1 MHARSLFCSP
11 QLYTVPGARTTHWLQ
26 RAGLAP
32 IANGLSV
39 RYVILMSRAFTR
51 EDDAR
56 DVVIPRRISPLPPGA
71 RNYLTA
77 AGAERLRSELKELT
91 DRAPRLIAESADEG
105 GRGADAK
112 EELQRAEERIAY
124 LQQSLATAEIAVPPP
139 TPHDVVRFGAVV
151 TVRDANGAVSTYH
164 IVGVDET
171 DLSADAVSWLS
182 PIARALLNARLG
194 QKVPFKFPTGATELE
209 ITGIRY

>member
-1 MHARSLFCSP
+1 MRE
-11 QLYTVPGARTTHWLQ
+11 G
-26 RAGLAP
+26 GLAP
-32 IANGLSV
+32 IANRRSV
-39 RYVILMSRAFTR
+39 SYGVLMSRAFTR

-56 DVVIPRRISPLPPGA
+56 DVVVPRRISPLPPGA

-91 DRAPRLIAESADEG
+91 ERAPRLITESADTG

-124 LQQSLATAEIAVPPP
+124 LQQSLATAEITAPPP
-139 TPHDVVRFGAVV
+139 LPHDVVRFGAIV
-151 TVRDANGAVSTYH
+151 TVRDAKGAVSTYH

-171 DLSADAVSWLS
+171 EFFPDAVSWLA

-194 QKVPFKFPTGATELE
+194 QQVPFKFPSGATELE
-209 ITGIRY
+209 IVAIRY